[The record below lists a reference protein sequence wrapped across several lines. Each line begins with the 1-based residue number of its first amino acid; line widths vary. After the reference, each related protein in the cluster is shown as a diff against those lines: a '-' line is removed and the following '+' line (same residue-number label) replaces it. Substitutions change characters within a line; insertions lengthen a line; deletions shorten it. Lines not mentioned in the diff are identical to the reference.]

1 MTNQLSTRNSPQ
13 AFVTLQN
20 LWPRW
25 SSSQSPRL
33 PTTSASRLI
42 ATTPS
47 TILYLAYG
55 SNLSAQTFK
64 GTRGIKPLSALN
76 VHVPS
81 LTLTF
86 DLPGIPYT
94 EPCFANTRY
103 TSPPPPSNTEY
114 RKDRW
119 HKGLVGVVYEVT
131 PEDYRTI
138 IATEGGGASYH
149 DVVVPC
155 YAIAPG
161 SKTVDAIPSGVP
173 FFAHTLLRP
182 SPSDGLGPNVRISG
196 GVIRPNPSYAQA
208 SARYLNLLTSG
219 GEEHALPKDYMA
231 YLYSLR
237 SYTITTIAQRMGL
250 AVIVVVWVP
259 MLLFVLGLEKMC
271 ADDDGK
277 VPEWLAGIMETLM
290 EGVWESYDRVLKKRF
305 GDGERTIGDEKDEK
319 KGMEWV
325 KRDGERVEMPEKSVT
340 LE

>member
-1 MTNQLSTRNSPQ
+1 MITQPFISNGQQ
-13 AFVTLQN
+13 AFGILQN
-20 LWPRW
+20 LWP
-25 SSSQSPRL
+25 SIISPSKSPQL
-33 PTTSASRLI
+33 PTTSPSRLI
-42 ATTPS
+42 STTHS

-86 DLPGIPYT
+86 DLPGIPYR

-103 TSPPPPSNTEY
+103 SSPPPPSNTEH

-119 HKGLVGVVYEVT
+119 HKGVVGVVYEVT

-161 SKTVDAIPSGVP
+161 SKTIDAMPSGIP
-173 FFAHTLLRP
+173 FLAHTLLRP
-182 SPSDGLGPNVRISG
+182 SPSDGSKENIKNSE

-219 GEEHALPKDYMA
+219 GEEHALPEDYMA

-237 SYTITTIAQRMGL
+237 PYTITTMGQRMGL
-250 AVIVVVWVP
+250 AVIVAVWVP
-259 MLLFVLGLEKMC
+259 MLLFVLALGKVF

-277 VPEWLAGIMETLM
+277 VPDWLAGSMGMLM
-290 EGVWESYDRVLKKRF
+290 KGIWGTYDRDLKKRF
-305 GDGERTIGDEKDEK
+305 GDGERTIGDEEDEE
-319 KGMEWV
+319 KGTNWV
-325 KRDGERVEMPEKSVT
+325 RDGERVEMPEKSVT
-340 LE
+340 LT